1 MPLKRILIL
10 GGTRDARELAA
21 GLLAEGFSVIT
32 SLAGVTGNP
41 VLPEGEVRIGGFG
54 GTEGLVRYLRDA
66 GISTIMDAT
75 HPFAAQMSAH
85 AADAAREAD
94 VPLLR
99 LERPA
104 WVEQP
109 GDRWTSANSA
119 AEATAVLP
127 SGARALVTIGRK
139 EIGAFFTRND
149 IAGVARM
156 IEPPPSYV
164 PASWRVMLERPPFTL
179 EHERELIIHHH
190 ITHLVTK
197 NAGGEDTAAKLQAA
211 RVLGIPVIMIER
223 PHKPEAVSFPTA
235 REMIT
240 AHRAMLLP

>member
-21 GLLAEGFSVIT
+21 GLLAEGFTVIT
-32 SLAGVTGNP
+32 SLSGVTANP
-41 VLPEGEVRIGGFG
+41 LLPEGEVRIGGFG
-54 GTEGLVRYLRDA
+54 GTEGLVRYLRDS

-75 HPFAAQMSAH
+75 HPFAAQMSAQ
-85 AADAAREAD
+85 AVDAARAAG

-99 LERPA
+99 LERAA

-109 GDRWTSANSA
+109 GDRWTSAHSA
-119 AEATAVLP
+119 AKAAAVLP
-127 SGARALVTIGRK
+127 YGARALVTIGRK
-139 EIGAFFTRND
+139 EIRAFFARND
-149 IAGVARM
+149 VAGVARM
-156 IEPPPSYV
+156 IEPPLSDV
-164 PASWRVMLERPPFTL
+164 PDSWRLMLERPPFTL
-179 EHERELIIHHH
+179 EHERELIIRHH

-197 NAGGEDTAAKLQAA
+197 NAGSEDTAAKLQAA
-211 RVLGIPVIMIER
+211 RELGIPVIMIER
-223 PHKPEAVSFPTA
+223 PPKPEAVYFSTA